1 MKQYSHPLIFVAS
14 ISEAALVVFSH
25 KLVKPLGRWGMV
37 RFFFFFFFFFF
48 ENHHFSL
55 LVFFESKM

>member
-37 RFFFFFFFFFF
+37 RFFFFSFF